1 MSESE
6 EIIIGNKLKEARISK
21 GFSIEE
27 LADILSLSIN
37 QIQQIEDGGITAFYS
52 YSWKVRVARR
62 VGYILDVSEA
72 EFISQ

>member
-1 MSESE
+1 MPESE
-6 EIIIGNKLKEARISK
+6 EIIIGNKLKEKRIRK

>member
-37 QIQQIEDGGITAFYS
+37 QIRQIEDGGITAFYS

>member
-6 EIIIGNKLKEARISK
+6 EIIIGNKLKEARIRK

>member
-6 EIIIGNKLKEARISK
+6 EIIIGNKLKEARIRK

-37 QIQQIEDGGITAFYS
+37 QIRQIEDGGITAFYS

>member
-1 MSESE
+1 MPESE
-6 EIIIGNKLKEARISK
+6 EIIIGNKLKEARIRK

>member
-1 MSESE
+1 MPEPE
-6 EIIIGNKLKEARISK
+6 EIIIGNKLKEARIRK